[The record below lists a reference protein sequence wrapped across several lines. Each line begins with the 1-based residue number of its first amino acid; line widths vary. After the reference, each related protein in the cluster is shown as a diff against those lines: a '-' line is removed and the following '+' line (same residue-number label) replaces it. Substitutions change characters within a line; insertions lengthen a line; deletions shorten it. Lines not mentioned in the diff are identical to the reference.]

1 MTDLAAVLPPSLAT
15 PDQADLSAP
24 ISMRWPP
31 ALLARADA
39 VAARTGLNRS
49 AVLRL
54 ALAEGLP
61 AVERLGR

>member
-15 PDQADLSAP
+15 PDAGELTLP
-24 ISMRWPP
+24 ISMRWPK
-31 ALLARADA
+31 ALIARADA

-61 AVERLGR
+61 AVERLGQ